1 MTNADAPRV
10 IERWNGHSWEPYGFA
25 VSLDEAKRLLYPEAA
40 GAPEPPKGLAPELLG
55 SGNGRHRKPQTRGR
69 STGLSYTGPVHPL
82 PPADGRGLACSSLST
97 PPRSAGQ

>member
-25 VSLDEAKRLLYPEAA
+25 VSSDEAKRLLYPDAA
-40 GAPEPPKGLAPELLG
+40 GAPEPPKGLAPSFSAAETIG
-55 SGNGRHRKPQTRGR
+55 IASRRPAVGRPDCPIPAPFIR
-69 STGLSYTGPVHPL
+69 S